1 VENILNYSKLLEIV
15 EEKHKKSNG
24 SCGTY
29 FKHFLTTFLVSEVE
43 LNKIIT
49 ILVQEKKV
57 VIREGIHGKMIFS
70 TQKQKVE
77 WKKPQLKLV
86 PTFPE

>member
-1 VENILNYSKLLEIV
+1 MENTLNYSKLLEIV

-24 SCGTY
+24 SCGIYLKY
-29 FKHFLTTFLVSEVE
+29 FITTFLLSEVE

-57 VIREGIHGKMIFS
+57 VIREGIHGKMILS

>member
-1 VENILNYSKLLEIV
+1 MENILNYSKLLEIV

-29 FKHFLTTFLVSEVE
+29 LKYFLTTFLLSEVE

-70 TQKQKVE
+70 TQKPKVE
-77 WKKPQLKLV
+77 WKKPQLKLA